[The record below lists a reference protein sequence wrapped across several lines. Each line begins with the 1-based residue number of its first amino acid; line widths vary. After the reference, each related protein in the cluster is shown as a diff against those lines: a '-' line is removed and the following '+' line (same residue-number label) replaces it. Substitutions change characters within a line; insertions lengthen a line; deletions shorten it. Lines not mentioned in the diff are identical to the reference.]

1 MPAVIVHR
9 IDEAVRDYSAQFDA
23 LMTKLGEQGDTVN
36 DMNRFLALR
45 LDFNGYH
52 EQEKSRGNSGV
63 VTSTP
68 PVAPAADASKAL
80 AAVEGRSRLS
90 FS

>member
-1 MPAVIVHR
+1 MVHR

-23 LMTKLGEQGDTVN
+23 FMSKLGEQGDAGR

-52 EQEKSRGNSGV
+52 AQEKSKGNSGV

-68 PVAPAADASKAL
+68 PVVPADASKAQ
-80 AAVEGRSRLS
+80 AASQGRSRLS
-90 FS
+90 FT